1 MLGINEGTSLA
12 TKLRHGAPIQ
22 TYRVTGKLGKA
33 TEDNFEGSR
42 VTNRSAYRHVTAG
55 KLQALV
61 ASLQATYQ
69 RQMFDMS
76 GLDMQ
81 SQAAY
86 ELASKGLIRP
96 KNTNDMVIYAIK
108 TTEFTGK
115 TFTLEVQSMNAMES
129 VLANLVL
136 DIAVQLRSVARC
148 TQIRCTRYGYFSFE
162 DSLLRSHWN
171 LQNVLQSMHECE
183 KIWKKYPHMVSDASP
198 NPVGYDNDL
207 SN

>member
-1 MLGINEGTSLA
+1 MLRN
-12 TKLRHGAPIQ
+12 GAPIQ
-22 TYRVTGKLGKA
+22 TYRITGKFGKA
-33 TEDNFEGSR
+33 TEDNFQGSR

-69 RQMFDMS
+69 RQMFEMS

-96 KNTNDMVIYAIK
+96 KNAKEMVIYGIK
-108 TTEFTGK
+108 SIEFTGK
-115 TFTLEVQSMNAMES
+115 TFTLEVQSMNAIES

-136 DIAVQLRSVARC
+136 EIAAQLRSVACC
-148 TQIRCTRYGYFSFE
+148 TQIRCTRFGYFSYE

-183 KIWKKYPHMVSDASP
+183 KIWKKYPHMMGDGSAS
-198 NPVGYDNDL
+198 PVGYENDL
-207 SN
+207 PNS